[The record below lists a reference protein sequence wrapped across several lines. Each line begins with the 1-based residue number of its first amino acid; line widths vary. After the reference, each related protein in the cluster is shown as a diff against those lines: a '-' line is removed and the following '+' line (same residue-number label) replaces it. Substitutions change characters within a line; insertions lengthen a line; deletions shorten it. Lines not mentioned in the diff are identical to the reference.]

1 MIGRIPILDVEPVL
15 ECGRRP
21 AKAVV
26 GETFPVSATVFRE
39 GHEMLGTGVVLRGPD
54 GQRSP
59 LVYMRE
65 LAPGMD
71 RYGADVTVTAQGL
84 WYFQVEAWGDPIA
97 HWRHDAAIK
106 VPLGLEAELMLVEGA
121 LLFERAARGVRGD
134 STGWRAQSAQASLAA
149 QGTPAAQASPTAQ
162 ASPEPPKPA
171 PPPSDQSRR
180 APLPPAP
187 PQLSTATATTSAARA
202 GQRWANAAQA
212 AQAARTARATLR
224 QVAAQLRDRA
234 LPPWDRLNAASAP
247 EVRAILAQYPLRD
260 LVTRS
265 ARYPVIVD
273 RQRAL
278 YGAWY
283 EFFPRSEGVEID
295 PMGYREP
302 RSGTFRTAARRLD
315 GIADMGFD
323 VVYLPPV
330 HPIGTTARKGANNV
344 LQAAPGDPGSPWAIG
359 APEGGHD
366 AIHPDL
372 GTFADFDAFVRR
384 TRELGMEVALD
395 LALQTSPDHPWVT
408 EHPEWFTKR
417 ADGRIA
423 YAENPPKKYQ
433 DIYPLN
439 FDHDPAGIYVEV
451 LRIVRQ
457 WMAHGVRI
465 FRVDNPHTKPLAF
478 WERLLGEIAR
488 TDPDVLFLAE
498 AFTRPAMMRA
508 LAEIG
513 FHQSYTYFTWRNSS
527 AELSDYLRELSGPAA
542 AYMRPNFFANTPDI
556 LHEYLQHGGPPAFKI
571 RAVLASMLSPT
582 WGIYSGYELCE
593 STPVRPGSE
602 EYLDSEKYQFR
613 PRDWEQAQQGPAGI
627 APYIARLNAIRKA
640 HPALHWL
647 RNLRFHHV
655 DQPELICFSKRDPQE
670 EDTVLVIVNLDPHQP
685 REATVWLD
693 LPALGLESNADF
705 VVTDEL
711 SGQSY
716 RWGRANY
723 VRLDPGYEPAHI
735 FQVKTSPS
743 A

>member
-1 MIGRIPILDVEPVL
+1 VIGRIPILDVEPVL
-15 ECGRRP
+15 DCGRRP
-21 AKAVV
+21 AKAVT
-26 GETFPVSATVFRE
+26 GETFPVSATVIRE
-39 GHEMLGTGVVLRGPD
+39 GHEMLAAGVVLRGPD

-59 LVYMRE
+59 LAYMRE
-65 LAPGMD
+65 LTPGTD
-71 RYGADVTVTAQGL
+71 RYGADVTVTAEGL

-106 VPLGLEAELMLVEGA
+106 VPLGLEAELMLTEGA

-134 STGWRAQSAQASLAA
+134 GTSWRVR
-149 QGTPAAQASPTAQ
+149 AAQASPPARAVTVLVTTPARTTQ
-162 ASPEPPKPA
+162 A
-171 PPPSDQSRR
+171 
-180 APLPPAP
+180 
-187 PQLSTATATTSAARA
+187 STATAVASAPGAGSTGAGA
-202 GQRWANAAQA
+202 GQRWANAAHA
-212 AQAARTARATLR
+212 AQAARAARATLR

-234 LPPWDRLNAASAP
+234 LPPWDRLTAASAP
-247 EVRAILAQYPLRD
+247 DIRAILAQYPLRE
-260 LVTRS
+260 LVSRS
-265 ARYPVIVD
+265 PRYPVIVH

-315 GIADMGFD
+315 AVADMGFD
-323 VVYLPPV
+323 VVYLPPI

-372 GTFADFDAFVRR
+372 GTLADFDAFVGR
-384 TRELGMEVALD
+384 TRELGMEVAID

-439 FDHDPAGIYVEV
+439 FDHDPGGIYTEV

-513 FHQSYTYFTWRNSS
+513 FHQSYTYFTWRNSA

-571 RAVLASMLSPT
+571 RAVLASMLSPA

-593 STPVRPGSE
+593 NVPVRPGSE

-613 PRDWEQAQQGPAGI
+613 PRDWELAQQGPAGI

-655 DQPELICFSKRDPQE
+655 DQPELLCFSKRDPQE
-670 EDTVLVIVNLDPHQP
+670 EDTVLVVVNLDPHQP

-711 SGQSY
+711 SGQSF